1 MKAVTSECHLSDSRV
16 IFQRRPC
23 NSWPSG
29 CNPALPSPRARADA
43 SRSARTVGRRGAPFG
58 QRDVAG
64 PVCGARLRSQ
74 RLHACSG
81 KGEAIPLTRG
91 EFRLLRLFV
100 SRSGRVLSRDAI
112 LEAIANRRLELFDRS
127 VDALVGRLRRKIE
140 PDPKTPRLIATVP
153 GEGYRFDGLAPALRG
168 ALVDGAAESHG
179 EVAAE
184 PTAEFDGVSAPA
196 KRKPAQS
203 ALANWAW
210 PLAAVFLLLAG
221 LVAAGWYGFVRSTP
235 TRVAAAHVPSI
246 AVLPF
251 DDLSPD
257 KSLGY
262 LGDGMSEDIIT
273 MLSRFPDLAVVARN
287 SSFVYKGKPV
297 DSRQIGR
304 DLNVDYALE
313 GSVRKEADQV
323 RITAQLIDTE
333 TGKHVWADRYD
344 KTGKDPL
351 ALQDDVTGKI
361 IGAMTGEKGQV
372 KQGQYRDAWGKDTA
386 DLGEYDYYLRGH
398 DVFMNATSRE
408 ENDRAGKIWEE
419 GLAKYPNSSLLKVK
433 LGFYHFIAGF
443 GFWSDDIPAEYR
455 KAGELVREVLAKENL
470 TPQVKRLA
478 HWVFADVLTTE
489 RDFSRALTEADTAV
503 SMAPNDAFAM
513 GTLTPVLIMSGKPER
528 ALDWIDLAL
537 GRDPNSAKDLSY
549 KKGWALRVLGKYEDS
564 MSAFKQS
571 FYPGEDSPLNMAIDL
586 VRLGRI
592 DEAKAQVKRMLEKN
606 DPKFTQAKWREGYFY
621 SDPSIVDGEVADLAK
636 AGLPE
641 K

>member
-1 MKAVTSECHLSDSRV
+1 MQVVPQERSDAEAH
-16 IFQRRPC
+16 
-23 NSWPSG
+23 PSG
-29 CNPALPSPRARADA
+29 NATSPVRFAGLVFDL
-43 SRSARTVGRRGAPFG
+43 SACTLVRE
-58 QRDVAG
+58 
-64 PVCGARLRSQ
+64 S
-74 RLHACSG
+74 
-81 KGEAIPLTRG
+81 GEAIPLTRG

-112 LEAIANRRLELFDRS
+112 LEAIANRPLELFDRS

-203 ALANWAW
+203 ALANWAS
-210 PLAAVFLLLAG
+210 AARRG
-221 LVAAGWYGFVRSTP
+221 LPSPRRPRRSRLVRLRSLNP
-235 TRVAAAHVPSI
+235 DPRGRAHVPSI

-433 LGFYHFIAGF
+433 LSFYHFIAGF
-443 GFWSDDIPAEYR
+443 SFWSDDIPAEYR

-478 HWVFADVLTTE
+478 HWVFADVAHN
-489 RDFSRALTEADTAV
+489 RA
-503 SMAPNDAFAM
+503 
-513 GTLTPVLIMSGKPER
+513 
-528 ALDWIDLAL
+528 
-537 GRDPNSAKDLSY
+537 
-549 KKGWALRVLGKYEDS
+549 
-564 MSAFKQS
+564 
-571 FYPGEDSPLNMAIDL
+571 
-586 VRLGRI
+586 
-592 DEAKAQVKRMLEKN
+592 
-606 DPKFTQAKWREGYFY
+606 
-621 SDPSIVDGEVADLAK
+621 
-636 AGLPE
+636 
-641 K
+641 